1 MDIARYMAIEKWA
14 GELEGVF
21 TIADLKVALDEN
33 SEATLYRVLSA
44 LTGSGVLIKVKRGIY
59 ATPEAD
65 LASISAR
72 IDPEA
77 YESTGSVLAR
87 AAVIGS
93 IPGRRVQAVK
103 AGRPRVYRCAL
114 GIIEHLSISPRLYF
128 GFSLVKG
135 RRVACLEKAFLDVCY
150 FAYRGRR
157 FSFDP
162 GTDVDLARLDFE
174 TIKRYLESYDTRFV
188 SFFNRIWGCP

>member
-1 MDIARYMAIEKWA
+1 MDVARYRTIERWA

-21 TIADLKVALDEN
+21 TIADLRVALDEN
-33 SEATLYRVLSA
+33 SEATLYRVLGE

-59 ATPEAD
+59 AKPEAS
-65 LASISAR
+65 LAAISAR

-77 YESTGSVLAR
+77 YVSTGTVLAR
-87 AAVIGS
+87 AALIGS

-103 AGRPRVYRCAL
+103 VGRPRVYRCAL
-114 GIIEHLSISPRLYF
+114 GTIEHLSISPRLFF
-128 GFSLVKG
+128 GFSLVDG
-135 RRVACLEKAFLDVCY
+135 QRVASLEKAFLDVCY

-162 GTDVDLARLDFE
+162 GTDVDLARLDFG
-174 TIKRYLESYDTRFV
+174 TIERHLESYDTRFV
-188 SFFNRIWGCP
+188 SFFNRTWRRP